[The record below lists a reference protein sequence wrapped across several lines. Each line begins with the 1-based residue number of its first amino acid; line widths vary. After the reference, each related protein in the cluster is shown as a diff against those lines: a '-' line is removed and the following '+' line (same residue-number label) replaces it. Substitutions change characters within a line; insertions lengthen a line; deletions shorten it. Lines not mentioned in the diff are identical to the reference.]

1 MKMSFAVFTPQ
12 LGSVSETFIRR
23 HIDDLMPQPVVVV
36 TGRFDACAANAR
48 PRQPTLNLDFWARR
62 LSVRLARRAG
72 SCESRMRDATVAR
85 FLKRHSVKQV
95 LGEYLHYFADF
106 VPLLER
112 MGTPYIVQGHGIDV
126 SAELRKPGMAQ
137 KYQVFRSA
145 AAVLTRCEFHRRR
158 LIDIG
163 LPAEL
168 VHVNPGGVDVPRAPP
183 RREPAACRRFLAVGR
198 MVPKKGPIY
207 LLEAFR
213 LAAAQDEQITLDYVG
228 GGELFSAAEQFVDA
242 CGLHQ
247 RVRLHGA
254 VPEDVKLRLLQE
266 CGVFVQHSIT
276 DPDSGDEEG
285 LPASIQEA
293 MACGLAVIAT
303 RHSGITEAVAQNE
316 TGWLVA
322 EGDVAGMAR
331 EMLAAAANP
340 ERTLA
345 AGLAGHAR
353 ALAHYQW
360 RDEKARL
367 LSYLEQRP

>member
-1 MKMSFAVFTPQ
+1 MSFAVFTPQ

-23 HIDDLMPQPVVVV
+23 HIDDLMVQPAVVV
-36 TGRFDACAANAR
+36 TGRFVAAAGNAR
-48 PRQPTLNLDFWARR
+48 RSQPTLFLDAWARR

-72 SCESRMRDATVAR
+72 AREAGMRDATVAR
-85 FLKRHSVKQV
+85 FLRHHGVTQV

-137 KYQVFRSA
+137 KYQVYRSA

-163 LPAEL
+163 LPAGL

-183 RREPAACRRFLAVGR
+183 RREPAACRRFLAIGR

-213 LAAAQDEQITLDYVG
+213 QAAAQDAQITLDYVG
-228 GGELFSAAEQFVDA
+228 SGELFAAAEQFVDA
-242 CGLHQ
+242 CGLRQ

-254 VPEDVKLRLLQE
+254 APEELKVRLLQE

-276 DPDSGDEEG
+276 DPATGDEEG

-293 MACGLAVIAT
+293 MAHGLAVIAT
-303 RHSGITEAVAQNE
+303 RHSGIAEAVAQNE

-340 ERTLA
+340 QRTLA
-345 AGLAGHAR
+345 AGLAGHGR
-353 ALAHYQW
+353 ALALYQW
-360 RDEKARL
+360 GDEKVRL
-367 LSYLEQRP
+367 LSFLEQGP